1 MPPAGGFVKLPALFV
16 VQETHQHEITVI
28 CTFKDNVHTPNQFL
42 LMNERILKHVSENK
56 VTEACLLFYINEI
69 AGT

>member
-16 VQETHQHEITVI
+16 AQETHQYEITVI

-42 LMNERILKHVSENK
+42 FMNE
-56 VTEACLLFYINEI
+56 Y
-69 AGT
+69 